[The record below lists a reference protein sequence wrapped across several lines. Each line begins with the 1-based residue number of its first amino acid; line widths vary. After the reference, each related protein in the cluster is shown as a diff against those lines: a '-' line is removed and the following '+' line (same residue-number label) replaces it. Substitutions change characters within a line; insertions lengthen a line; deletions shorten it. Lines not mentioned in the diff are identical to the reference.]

1 MAGLTAIRNFKWC
14 HYLFEIIYLGKTMVQ
29 KMQSNFISNL
39 ITSPDSNFDNVLFCL
54 VGIWFW
60 EFGGFLVWFGL
71 VWFFLVVDYYLLLK
85 SGVFFSF
92 QTALNNRGTDGG
104 YCGEI
109 LSPWIWGSS
118 VGGGSTSVDS
128 ADKYTYIRM
137 SLEII
142 WKDR

>member
-1 MAGLTAIRNFKWC
+1 
-14 HYLFEIIYLGKTMVQ
+14 MVQ

-60 EFGGFLVWFGL
+60 GFGGFLVWFGL

-92 QTALNNRGTDGG
+92 
-104 YCGEI
+104 
-109 LSPWIWGSS
+109 
-118 VGGGSTSVDS
+118 
-128 ADKYTYIRM
+128 
-137 SLEII
+137 
-142 WKDR
+142 